1 MIRLIDRGLSA
12 LLLVDAAD
20 TGSLPTGRYLQRS
33 TTAQSAQRLPTVTCT
48 LGWARNARGLRGAR
62 YLRCVMAMELR
73 VEQGLSR
80 RSALEPN
87 SLDEALRLAE
97 MAVKS
102 RLYNV
107 QSAEAALMILL
118 TGRDLGMSASQSL
131 RGIYVVSNKPVVSA
145 DALIAAVKQSGYCE
159 SWSTVETTVER
170 CTIETKRKGEKR
182 SEIETWT
189 MEDARR
195 AGLAHKDVW
204 KNYPRT
210 MLRHRTAAELA
221 RRVYP
226 DVCLGIYVQGEMR
239 DDDQAVSRMSVP
251 VEVVVS
257 PASVSPAT
265 EEEFQKPSIARTIAQ
280 RLFDQIGEGKE
291 YASTARGYA
300 ECWTENLSLLK
311 EEFDHADIQGAKIVF
326 VDGLVAARFKFWEEK
341 ALPLVNDESAPSLIN
356 ALYRET
362 IAAKT
367 DADLVAVWLKH
378 RGFVSVLEQK
388 DHREIA
394 YDMVVYRYGELH
406 PEDTTAPRKA
416 FKKLL
421 DAQNPP
427 PDGTNGGTPKST
439 NAGAQGSA
447 AEGSTRSGAQASVTY
462 LVPNHES
469 AQYVASADLWQAHC
483 LAYRSR
489 ENVLNSWAKHVA
501 AFRASPVF
509 SARREIAAKRYQAL
523 TNCIDENVAAAALD
537 LAERTAENNARRQ
550 AETAATLRKA
560 G

>member
-1 MIRLIDRGLSA
+1 
-12 LLLVDAAD
+12 
-20 TGSLPTGRYLQRS
+20 
-33 TTAQSAQRLPTVTCT
+33 
-48 LGWARNARGLRGAR
+48 
-62 YLRCVMAMELR
+62 MAMELR

-239 DDDQAVSRMSVP
+239 DDDQVASRLSVP
-251 VEVVVS
+251 VEVVVEQQEAQA
-257 PASVSPAT
+257 PAAA
-265 EEEFQKPSIARTIAQ
+265 QKIVE
-280 RLFDQIGEGKE
+280 RLLTQIGQDYGDH
-291 YASTARGYA
+291 ARGHA
-300 ECWTENLSLLK
+300 ECWLENLRDLS
-311 EEFDHADIQGAKIVF
+311 EEFDHADLQDAKIEF
-326 VDGLVAARFKFWEEK
+326 TKNLIKERFKFWDER
-341 ALPLVNDESAPSLIN
+341 ALPLVHDEQSPTVFGPLYRGICEATTDEALVKLWNDHKHTVN
-356 ALYRET
+356 ALE
-362 IAAKT
+362 K
-367 DADLVAVWLKH
+367 K
-378 RGFVSVLEQK
+378 EQK
-388 DHREIA
+388 EIA
-394 YDMVVYRYGELH
+394 YNMVVYRYGEIH
-406 PEDTTAPRKA
+406 PEESQPTKA

-421 DAQNPP
+421 TTPTP
-427 PDGTNGGTPKST
+427 PDGTNGTKSK
-439 NAGAQGSA
+439 NNSSSA
-447 AEGSTRSGAQASVTY
+447 AGTSAEAAPAAGAQASVSY
-462 LVPNHES
+462 LVPLTES
-469 AQYVASADLWQAHC
+469 ARFVASADEWSAHC
-483 LAYRSR
+483 AAYKHR
-489 ENVLNSWAKHVA
+489 EHAHHSWAKHCA
-501 AFRASPVF
+501 AFRAAGEAVY
-509 SARREIAAKRYQAL
+509 RERLHTAAERIQAL
-523 TNCIDENVAAAALD
+523 VSAVSPEPCKIGLLN
-537 LAERTAENNARRQ
+537 AERTAQANARKH
-550 AETAATLRKA
+550 AEAATTLRKA

>member
-1 MIRLIDRGLSA
+1 
-12 LLLVDAAD
+12 
-20 TGSLPTGRYLQRS
+20 
-33 TTAQSAQRLPTVTCT
+33 
-48 LGWARNARGLRGAR
+48 
-62 YLRCVMAMELR
+62 MAMELR

-239 DDDQAVSRMSVP
+239 DDDQVASRLSVP
-251 VEVVVS
+251 VEVVVEQQEAQAPAAAKES
-257 PASVSPAT
+257 VPPINLGALEQAPTTLDKLSDQLKSAETLDAVCTVWTEHSTDIGEEDTGPDGESRGIAAKARKLVNARVVELGLAKSATAADKAVKARCLVLTQPKTQAPIEQQPTPAVGEESVQQDYERSLRNCETLNEIAKLWIDKRTVLKTLGEEVFASFWEKTVSRADDFRATRAALKAAIKTLEGPPDGPGSKKSDAAVPASAQGTAAPA
-265 EEEFQKPSIARTIAQ
+265 A
-280 RLFDQIGEGKE
+280 
-291 YASTARGYA
+291 ASDAPQA
-300 ECWTENLSLLK
+300 
-311 EEFDHADIQGAKIVF
+311 
-326 VDGLVAARFKFWEEK
+326 GLY
-341 ALPLVNDESAPSLIN
+341 LVPNDESAP
-356 ALYRET
+356 
-362 IAAKT
+362 
-367 DADLVAVWLKH
+367 
-378 RGFVSVLEQK
+378 
-388 DHREIA
+388 
-394 YDMVVYRYGELH
+394 
-406 PEDTTAPRKA
+406 
-416 FKKLL
+416 
-421 DAQNPP
+421 
-427 PDGTNGGTPKST
+427 
-439 NAGAQGSA
+439 
-447 AEGSTRSGAQASVTY
+447 
-462 LVPNHES
+462 
-469 AQYVASADLWQAHC
+469 YVASADEWRA
-483 LAYRSR
+483 
-489 ENVLNSWAKHVA
+489 HVA
-501 AFRASPVF
+501 AYKHRENAINSWKKHCAAFR
-509 SARREIAAKRYQAL
+509 SAGDKLYRDRLQTAAERFQAL
-523 TNCIDENVAAAALD
+523 ANAVDVEVCKVAL
-537 LAERTAENNARRQ
+537 LNAEREANNNARKH
-550 AETAATLRKA
+550 AEALMRKA